1 MLIQKIAQG
10 AGLPSG
16 AHLQVA
22 DRCNHACVHCYQVQ
36 GRKGEMSL
44 DEVKAVI
51 DDLAASGVMLL
62 NVSGGEATLRPDLL
76 DILRHARSRGFALR
90 LFTNA
95 YTMTPEL
102 AAELRRIG
110 LLGVDVSVYSDD
122 PAQHDAVT
130 MVPGSHART
139 VAGVRAM
146 VAAGLRVHLKV
157 PTTAGVPDAGP
168 RVRRLADE
176 IGGGLT
182 VVTGLDITPMENGDL
197 ATRELAPDPDEL
209 VALGVLPTWAPGGA
223 EASAE
228 GPSPAQ
234 RELDE
239 GLAEPT
245 CGACREGVAVLAN
258 GDLRPCTDIVAPLGN
273 LRDRSFRELYASD
286 DTQLVRRLTWADI
299 HGCRDCHLRPA
310 CDRCHASAASEGGD
324 LLGPYPS
331 GCRASVARYRGSA
344 GGVRFLAPAEGC
356 EAGRSPE
363 KGPFRIVEPGVLQA
377 IPDTLTAEDLRRR
390 ERFPWVKPSREYLEE
405 QSYGQGSER
414 QPRPRRRLPLLSA

>member
-22 DRCNHACVHCYQVQ
+22 DRCNHACLHCYQVQ

-62 NVSGGEATLRPDLL
+62 NISGGEATLRPDLL

-95 YTMTPEL
+95 YTMTPVL

-130 MVPGSHART
+130 MVPGSHERT
-139 VAGVRAM
+139 IAGVRAM
-146 VAAGLRVHLKV
+146 IEAGLRVHLKV

-168 RVRRLADE
+168 RVRRLAE
-176 IGGGLT
+176 QLGGGLT
-182 VVTGLDITPMENGDL
+182 VVTGLDITPMENGDMV
-197 ATRELAPDPDEL
+197 TRELAASPEEL
-209 VALGVLPTWAPGGA
+209 VSLGVLPVWAPEAGPGA
-223 EASAE
+223 DESRAL
-228 GPSPAQ
+228 AQ
-234 RELDE
+234 EELDS
-239 GLAEPT
+239 GLSEPT

-273 LRDRSFRELYASD
+273 LRDHSFRELYASD

-331 GCRASVARYRGSA
+331 GCRASVARYRGSV
-344 GGVRFLAPAEGC
+344 GEVRFLDPAEGC
-356 EAGRSPE
+356 EPGRSPQ

-377 IPDTLTAEDLRRR
+377 IADYLTAEDLLRR
-390 ERFPWVKPSREYLEE
+390 ERFPWVKPSRAYLEE
-405 QSYGQGSER
+405 QSYGQGSEKGT
-414 QPRPRRRLPLLSA
+414 RPRRRLPVLSA